1 MAAPRNR
8 FMRFIIALLWLLL
21 ASMGAGGSAFAHA
34 SLIGSHPADGSIV
47 EQAPAAVRLDFNEPV
62 SPIVVSLTD
71 AQGRHHD
78 LTAVVRNGTIEIPL
92 PSDLSRGS
100 HVLSYRVVSGDGH
113 PIGGAVV
120 FSIGA
125 PSGSANSPAAL
136 PDASLGGALW
146 LARLMLHAGLFMGVG
161 GAFFLGWVAQ
171 GFPVGKTARLLAGIL
186 AVGIAAAGLSLG
198 LQGLDALGQPLRAL
212 GSSAPWIAG
221 WRTSFGPAAVIASL
235 ALVLAWFA
243 LSAPGVGQRRALSFL
258 ALVGAGLSLAWS
270 GHAGTAE
277 PQWATRPAVFLHA
290 VCVAY
295 WLGALLPLGLTARQA
310 PREALPAVRRF
321 SAGALVAVAVLALT
335 GLLLA
340 CIQVETPANLLKTAY
355 GQVLLFKLLL
365 VAVLLGLAALNRLRL
380 TSALATSGSRWF
392 VRSVAAEIVLALAIL
407 AVVGLWR
414 FTPPPR
420 ALAAAA
426 AMEAP
431 TGAHLHGP
439 KLMAQ
444 VTLLPG
450 RAGPTRARIAVASAR
465 AEAVNPMEVTL
476 VLSKPDAGIGPI
488 ERPARKAGR
497 EGWHVDDLVLPL
509 PGTWQVRVEILV
521 NDFEKVDLE
530 GTIALKP

>member
-1 MAAPRNR
+1 
-8 FMRFIIALLWLLL
+8 MRLCIALLWLLL
-21 ASMGAGGSAFAHA
+21 ASLAASGDAFAHA
-34 SLIGSHPADGSIV
+34 TLLGSHPADGSVV
-47 EQAPAAVRLDFNEPV
+47 EQAPASVRLDFNEPV

-78 LTAVVRNGTIEIPL
+78 LTAIARNETIEIPM
-92 PSDLSRGS
+92 PSDLSGGS

-125 PSGSANSPAAL
+125 PSGSGR
-136 PDASLGGALW
+136 SLSATRSAGLSEALW
-146 LARLMLHAGLFMGVG
+146 LTRFILHAGLFMGAG
-161 GAFFLGWVAQ
+161 GAFFLAWVAH
-171 GFPVGKTARLLAGIL
+171 GFAPGKTARLLTGFL
-186 AVGIAAAGLSLG
+186 AAGIAAAGLSLG
-198 LQGLDALGQPLRAL
+198 LQGLDALGKPLVSL
-212 GSSAPWIAG
+212 GSVAPWAAG
-221 WRTSFGPAAVIASL
+221 WRTSFGPTAAVAAI
-235 ALVLAWFA
+235 ALVLAWLA
-243 LSAPGVGQRRALSFL
+243 LRAPGTGQRRVLSLL
-258 ALVGAGLSLAWS
+258 ALVGIGLSLAWS
-270 GHAGTAE
+270 GHAGTAD

-290 VCVAY
+290 IGVAY
-295 WLGALLPLGLTARQA
+295 WLGALLPLGLAVHQA
-310 PREALPAVRRF
+310 GREALPTVRRF

-340 CIQVETPANLLKTAY
+340 SIQVETPANLLTTAY
-355 GQVLLFKLLL
+355 GQVLLVKLLL
-365 VAVLLGLAALNRLRL
+365 VAGLLGLATLNRLRL
-380 TSALATSGSRWF
+380 TPALATSGGRWF
-392 VRSVAAEIVLALAIL
+392 VRSVAAEIGLALAIL

-426 AMEAP
+426 AMEVPA
-431 TGAHLHGP
+431 GAHLHGP

-450 RAGPTRARIAVASAR
+450 RAGPTRARIVVASAR

-488 ERPARKAGR
+488 ERPTRKAGR
-497 EGWHVDDLVLPL
+497 EGWQVEDLVLPL

-521 NDFEKVDLE
+521 NDFEKIDLE
-530 GTIALKP
+530 GNITLKP